1 MTSTLHTM
9 ETATGLPSH
18 IELASARVIGCA
30 IEVHKSLGPGL
41 LEKIYGQALVYELG
55 KAGLRVEHQVDV
67 VIPYKET
74 TLHGQRLDL
83 LVERSIVIELKSI
96 ENLLSVHRAQL
107 LSYLRAGQFPL
118 GLLMNFNKQTLKEGL
133 VRIVNGR
140 ANDGFCSSSRPSRSS
155 R

>member
-1 MTSTLHTM
+1 M

-41 LEKIYGQALVYELG
+41 LEKIYEQALVYELEQ
-55 KAGLRVEHQVDV
+55 AGLLVESQVEI

-74 TLHGQRLDL
+74 TLQGQRLDL
-83 LVERSIVIELKSI
+83 VIEHAIVVELKSV
-96 ENLLSVHRAQL
+96 ENLLTVHRAQL
-107 LSYLRAGQFPL
+107 LSYLRAGRFPL

-133 VRIVNGR
+133 VRIINGR
-140 ANDGFCSSSRPSRSS
+140 AMNFGSSPASIMPASQ
-155 R
+155 

>member
-1 MTSTLHTM
+1 M

-41 LEKIYGQALVYELG
+41 LEKIYEQALVYELEQ
-55 KAGLRVEHQVDV
+55 AGLLVESHVEI

-74 TLHGQRLDL
+74 TLQGQRLDL
-83 LVERSIVIELKSI
+83 VIEHAIVVELKSV
-96 ENLLSVHRAQL
+96 ENLLTVHRAQL
-107 LSYLRAGQFPL
+107 LSYLRAGRFPL

-133 VRIVNGR
+133 VRIINGR
-140 ANDGFCSSSRPSRSS
+140 ATDSLHSASPSSRPSR
-155 R
+155 